1 MGLAIGL
8 MLLVAVMAVFGLA
21 MIIGGIVFIVVGLKE
36 KKKTGKKGLIIAGII
51 MAAVPVFYLLQFIG
65 FALLE
70 RL

>member
-1 MGLAIGL
+1 

-51 MAAVPVFYLLQFIG
+51 MAAIPVINLMHFIC